1 MDPLSVDELVARAE
15 ELGYQ
20 VTQQQIQRWHRS
32 GLLSRP
38 IPKGLGRGKG
48 TVYLYPEDTF
58 PRLVDVIKLR
68 DQSRSLT
75 DIRWSL
81 WWKGY
86 EVDVELLRADLIR
99 DIQDYR
105 SSLAELISSDGRLS
119 DEARTYLESQS
130 RTPPSAVLR
139 TISRRTGRER
149 LANFLDGFIRIIFDD
164 LQVDQEELKLVEHG
178 LGIDAAMNDQ
188 VNGMSWLTHG
198 LETIIA
204 PIRKLLR
211 PDYLQSVINELTIES
226 LDQSKDRILLLSNM
240 LITFS
245 SFVEMYLKRWD
256 FGLGAWGSM
265 LEDLLS
271 SPSGQKS
278 FVVLIASLPGVLPS
292 LDIDEAFQI
301 IDQVNPAKEQLR
313 AAVELAGKKPIIR
326 KTATPQRVKSALND
340 PHKNEKLAKDII
352 QTLSGNSS

>member
-1 MDPLSVDELVARAE
+1 MEPLSVDALVARAE

-32 GLLSRP
+32 GLLPRP

-48 TVYLYPEDTF
+48 TVYLYPENTF

-68 DQSRSLT
+68 DQSRSLA

-86 EVDVELLRADLIR
+86 EVDVKLLRADLMR
-99 DIQDYR
+99 DIQEYR
-105 SSLAELISSDGRLS
+105 SSLAELVSFDGRLS
-119 DEARTYLESQS
+119 DQARMYLESQS

-139 TISRRTGRER
+139 TISRRTGRAQ
-149 LANFLDGFIRIIFDD
+149 LANFLDGFIRVIFDD
-164 LQVDQEELKLVEHG
+164 LPVDQEELKAVEHG

-198 LETIIA
+198 METIIA
-204 PIRKLLR
+204 PMRKLLQ
-211 PDYLQSVINELTIES
+211 PDYLESVVNDLTIER
-226 LDQSKDRILLLSNM
+226 LDQSKDRVSSLSDM

-245 SFVEMYLKRWD
+245 NFVAMYLKRWD
-256 FGLGAWGSM
+256 FALGAWGSM
-265 LEDLLS
+265 LENALS

-278 FVVLIASLPGVLPS
+278 FVVLIASLPGVLPL
-292 LDIDEAFQI
+292 LDVDAAFQLI
-301 IDQVNPAKEQLR
+301 GQLNPTKEQLR
-313 AAVELAGKKPIIR
+313 AAVELAEKNPAVR
-326 KTATPQRVKSALND
+326 KTATRQRVKTALND
-340 PHKNEKLAKDII
+340 PRKNEKLAKDMI
-352 QTLSGNSS
+352 QTLSGDSS